1 MIPLCEIGVEYSLI
15 GILKNNP
22 YDLGPSLP
30 YKLRGAKMIT
40 SPTGKGVVLIGGY
53 CSYDDYTEG
62 KYNDFLELSGD
73 SEKNLQW
80 SLMTQKLQYPRS
92 GHVAFTIPN
101 AVYDGIVQRQR
112 QKIKEDRETIEANA
126 RKQRKLV

>member
-1 MIPLCEIGVEYSLI
+1 MV
-15 GILKNNP
+15 
-22 YDLGPSLP
+22 
-30 YKLRGAKMIT
+30 T
-40 SPTGKGVVLIGGY
+40 SPTGKGVVLIGGGSGY
-53 CSYDDYTEG
+53 NDNKSR
-62 KYNDFLELSGD
+62 KFNDFLELSGD

-80 SLMTQKLQYPRS
+80 SCLTQKLQYARS

-101 AVYDGIVQRQR
+101 VVYDTIIQRQR